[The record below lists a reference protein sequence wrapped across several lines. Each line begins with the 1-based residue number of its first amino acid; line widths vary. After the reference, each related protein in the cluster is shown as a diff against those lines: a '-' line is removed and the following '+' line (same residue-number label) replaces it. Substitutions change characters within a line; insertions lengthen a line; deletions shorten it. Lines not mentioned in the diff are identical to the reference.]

1 MGVRPGPS
9 GPAQTRRGVGDGHLD
24 PGHRRLTDT
33 AGDGWVARHAQ
44 RSPLFGGRRKVY
56 IAHMQARK
64 LFDFNDRRNAAEEAR
79 KKTAEKFQALKSR
92 LDDPEVQRKLAEQKA
107 IADARA
113 ARIAERAAEKAA
125 DAARIAAE
133 KAAAEAAAAVAR
145 REAERLAA
153 EEAQRAR
160 IAEIDAQHRAVNL
173 DAEKKARALA
183 MAAEQKAKRDARYAA
198 RKQRTK

>member
-1 MGVRPGPS
+1 MGDAA
-9 GPAQTRRGVGDGHLD
+9 PAIQTPVSWIGR
-24 PGHRRLTDT
+24 TK
-33 AGDGWVARHAQ
+33 DGWVARHAQ
-44 RSPLFGGRRKVY
+44 RTPLFGQGRKVY
-56 IAHMQARK
+56 IAAMQARK

-125 DAARIAAE
+125 EAARIAAE
-133 KAAAEAAAAVAR
+133 KAAAEAAAAIAR